1 MKTRRFL
8 IAVVLSLVLPVLP
21 FARSPIERKKTTREP
36 TPDRNVR
43 EDNPSRNKAAGQ
55 HRPAPLNQA
64 YRDAFNILQQD
75 NSCSRFFGGAI
86 AAEEVID
93 QLIAQLRNERI
104 QDNRVGLRM
113 YGGFV
118 TFDKSENGFSYRLFA
133 RAKINTIGPFYKSKT
148 LPEDAF
154 VPGVGS
160 FMPNTREVR
169 VLILLHELAHL
180 LMAPDGKWLIPD
192 DGNNPKQSA
201 LNTAFIETKCKNQV
215 RSLSKE

>member
-1 MKTRRFL
+1 MKTHKFL
-8 IAVVLSLVLPVLP
+8 TAVVLSLVLPALP
-21 FARSPIERKKTTREP
+21 FAGSPIERKKATREP

-75 NSCSRFFGGAI
+75 NSCSRYFGGSN

-93 QLIAQLRNERI
+93 QFVAQLQNDRM
-104 QDNRVGLRM
+104 QDNRVGITM
-113 YGGFV
+113 SGGFV
-118 TFDKSENGFSYRLFA
+118 TSDKSAHGFSYRLFA
-133 RAKINTIGPFYKSKT
+133 HAKINTIGPFYKSKT
-148 LPEDAF
+148 FAGEAV

-180 LMAPDGKWLIPD
+180 LMAPDGRWLIPD
-192 DGNNPKQSA
+192 DGNNPNQSA
-201 LNTAFIETKCKNQV
+201 LNTAMIETKCKNQV
-215 RSLSKE
+215 RSLSKD

>member
-1 MKTRRFL
+1 MKTREFL
-8 IAVVLSLVLPVLP
+8 TAVVLSLVLPMLP
-21 FARSPIERKKTTREP
+21 FAGSPIERKKANREP

-43 EDNPSRNKAAGQ
+43 EDNPSRNKNAGQ

-75 NSCSRFFGGAI
+75 NSCSRYFGGSN
-86 AAEEVID
+86 AAEEVIV
-93 QLIAQLRNERI
+93 QLVAQLQNERM
-104 QDNRVGLRM
+104 QDNTVGIRM
-113 YGGFV
+113 SGGFV

-133 RAKINTIGPFYKSKT
+133 QAKINTIGPFYKSKT
-148 LPEDAF
+148 FVQEAF

-180 LMAPDGKWLIPD
+180 LMAPDGRWLIPD

-201 LNTAFIETKCKNQV
+201 LNTALIETKCKDQV
-215 RSLSKE
+215 RLLSKV